1 MILRRDSRV
10 ALLLKK
16 FEGQKAGDSS
26 FLEALHELISKT
38 FAFPF
43 VHFRF
48 FYHHFYAV
56 MESQSLYNELF
67 YDTSLEVGKTL
78 SKKERD
84 SKELMDEKVSNR

>member
-1 MILRRDSRV
+1 
-10 ALLLKK
+10 
-16 FEGQKAGDSS
+16 
-26 FLEALHELISKT
+26 
-38 FAFPF
+38 
-43 VHFRF
+43 
-48 FYHHFYAV
+48 